1 MEISKSKIN
10 RYALL
15 RHKKYRDKEGL
26 FLVQGAKAVNDTVNH
41 FEVEAIIEGPEA
53 IRKISTLEKL
63 PEIIAV
69 CKIPL
74 QKDLDINSL
83 KEDYYLV
90 LDGIQDPG
98 NMGTIIR
105 TAHWFGIKDIFC
117 SKDTVD
123 IYNPKVVMSTMG
135 SISKVNVWS
144 CDLNFLFDENK
155 HLPVYGLLME
165 GENLFKAKNL
175 SPGFI
180 LMGSEGHGPKKESVE
195 RITRSL
201 TIPPVN
207 PDDRPDSLNVGI
219 ATAITLSQILK

>member
-41 FEVEAIIEGPEA
+41 FEVEAIIEDPEA

-74 QKDLDINSL
+74 QKDFDINSL

-105 TAHWFGIKDIFC
+105 TAHWFGVKDIFC

-144 CDLNFLFDENK
+144 CDLNVLFDENK

-180 LMGSEGHGPKKESVE
+180 LMGSEGHGPKKETVD

-201 TIPPVN
+201 TIPPSN
-207 PDDRPDSLNVGI
+207 PADRPDSLNVGI